1 MKQKVFTLLTVCV
14 VAIVALLICSCKGD
28 APIAYID
35 FSYMWKNSPRDK
47 EKVVEMWDILHA
59 TSTLQGIVNRESPQI
74 YINYVHTPELEADRF
89 WWNYYRAE
97 GRWLAERDTV
107 VYSDVVKSVENY

>member
-14 VAIVALLICSCKGD
+14 VAIVALLTCSCKGD

-35 FSYMWKNSPRDK
+35 FSYMWKTSPRDK
-47 EKVVEMWDILHA
+47 EKVVEMWDILHT

-89 WWNYYRAE
+89 WWNYYRQE
-97 GRWLAERDTV
+97 GR
-107 VYSDVVKSVENY
+107 S